1 MTKPKRQYLTA
12 QQVREI
18 RNAAQT
24 GESQKSIALR
34 FGVSAAC
41 ICRVLKGQRHK
52 DA

>member
-1 MTKPKRQYLTA
+1 MNKPKRQYLTH

-18 RNAAQT
+18 REAHKA
-24 GESQKSIALR
+24 GETQKSIALR